1 MVRSFS
7 VRARLLDIEQGPAP
21 GKTVLDPVP
30 MADCR
35 FTQLPAEKDHFS
47 SQQARKID
55 ETLFHSLANAT
66 VALYLFHAIFDFR
79 HQLSNFI
86 IPLQS
91 VHKIRGLWIQMFMT
105 YDCFALVS
113 QSPNIFLD
121 PFSQRTHGGQQRI
134 GFIHRKESRKRDH
147 TYLWLFKNGAFLR
160 RHGAGGRKVA
170 DHC

>member
-1 MVRSFS
+1 MVRSFF
-7 VRARLLDIEQGPAP
+7 VRACLLDIEQRPAP
-21 GKTVLDPVP
+21 GKTVFDPVP
-30 MADCR
+30 MADRR
-35 FTQLPAEKDHFS
+35 FTQLPAEKDDFC

-55 ETLFHSLANAT
+55 EALFHPLADTT

-79 HQLSNFI
+79 HQLCNFT

-134 GFIHRKESRKRDH
+134 GFIHRKKPPERDRGDH
-147 TYLWLFKNGAFLR
+147 SYLSLA
-160 RHGAGGRKVA
+160 A
-170 DHC
+170 

>member
-1 MVRSFS
+1 MVRSFF
-7 VRARLLDIEQGPAP
+7 VGPRFLDIEQGSAS
-21 GKTVLDPVP
+21 GKALFDPVP
-30 MADCR
+30 IADSR
-35 FTQLPAEKDHFS
+35 FTLLPAQKDHFC
-47 SQQARKID
+47 SQQAREID
-55 ETLFHSLANAT
+55 QTLFRSLADAT
-66 VALYLFHAIFDFR
+66 VALYLFYAFFDFR
-79 HQLSNFI
+79 HQLSNVT

>member
-30 MADCR
+30 MADRR

-55 ETLFHSLANAT
+55 ETLFHSLADAT
-66 VALYLFHAIFDFR
+66 VALYLFHAIFDFC

-91 VHKIRGLWIQMFMT
+91 VHKIRGLWIQVFMT
-105 YDCFALVS
+105 YDCFALAS

-134 GFIHRKESRKRDH
+134 GFIHRKKSRERDRGDH
-147 TYLWLFKNGAFLR
+147 FLLAASR
-160 RHGAGGRKVA
+160 RTVARAQKHRGGG
-170 DHC
+170 HC

>member
-1 MVRSFS
+1 MIRSFF

-21 GKTVLDPVP
+21 GKTVFDPVP

-35 FTQLPAEKDHFS
+35 FTQLPAEKDHFG

-55 ETLFHSLANAT
+55 ETLFDALADAT
-66 VALYLFHAIFDFR
+66 VALYLFHAFFDFR
-79 HQLSNFI
+79 HQLSNVT

-91 VHKIRGLWIQMFMT
+91 VHKIRGLWIQMFLT

-113 QSPNIFLD
+113 QSPNILLD

-134 GFIHRKESRKRDH
+134 GFIHRKKSRKRNRGDH
-147 TYLWLFKNGAFLR
+147 TYFCLA
-160 RHGAGGRKVA
+160 A
-170 DHC
+170 

>member
-1 MVRSFS
+1 MVRSFF

-21 GKTVLDPVP
+21 GKTVFDPVP

-35 FTQLPAEKDHFS
+35 FAQLPAEKDHFC

-55 ETLFHSLANAT
+55 ETLFHSLADAT
-66 VALYLFHAIFDFR
+66 VALYLFDAIFDFH
-79 HQLSNFI
+79 HQLSNFT

-105 YDCFALVS
+105 YDCFALAS

-121 PFSQRTHGGQQRI
+121 PFSQRTHSGEQPI
-134 GFIHRKESRKRDH
+134 GFIHRKKSRKRARGDH
-147 TYLWLFKNGAFLR
+147 TCF
-160 RHGAGGRKVA
+160 V
-170 DHC
+170 